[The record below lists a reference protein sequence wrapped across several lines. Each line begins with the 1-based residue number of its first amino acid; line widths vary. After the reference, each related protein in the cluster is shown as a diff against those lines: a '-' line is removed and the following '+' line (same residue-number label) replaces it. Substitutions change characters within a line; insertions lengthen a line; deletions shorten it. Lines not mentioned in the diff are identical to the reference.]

1 MIRSTKW
8 LMVVLALGIVVG
20 LASPAQ
26 ADETKGKIKTIT
38 AETNQFVFIDKDGK
52 DWTFQMDKNAKVQV
66 GTKNIKLDE
75 LKAGDKVTVTYDRVG
90 DKLIAKEIK
99 CDRE

>member
-8 LMVVLALGIVVG
+8 LMVVVALGIVVG
-20 LASPAQ
+20 LASPAH

-38 AETNQFVFIDKDGK
+38 ADTNQFVFIDKDGK
-52 DWTFQMDKNAKVQV
+52 DWTFQMDKNAKIQV

-75 LKAGDKVTVTYDRVG
+75 LKVGDKVTVTYDRVG
-90 DKLIAKEIK
+90 DKLIAKEVK